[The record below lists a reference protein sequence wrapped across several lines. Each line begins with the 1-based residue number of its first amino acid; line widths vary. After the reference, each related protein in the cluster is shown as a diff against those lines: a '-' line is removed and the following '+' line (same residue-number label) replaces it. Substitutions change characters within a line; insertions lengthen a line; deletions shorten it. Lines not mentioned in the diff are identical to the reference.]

1 MDARALMTRDEVN
14 KKMAIAQALLGKTTG
29 ASKGGKPAPKAEIKV
44 RPLGGLNPHGLE
56 ATWTKKF

>member
-1 MDARALMTRDEVN
+1 MTRDEVN